1 MSDIETKS
9 NRRELRFW
17 GWGYVDEDLSSTEKA
32 SIDNLAKLAIGP
44 EAILAEEPQV
54 EDFDL
59 PVPRISMPEALAG
72 ICSSS
77 SYDRLVHTYGKSF
90 ADSARMLM
98 REASSAPDVVAFPE
112 TEDEITEILSFASE
126 NNIAVI
132 PFGGGTSVCGGVEAA
147 VGAGYDGTICMDMQR
162 FDRILEIDEVSRT
175 ARIQGGMLGPDID
188 AALKPHG
195 LTLRHFPQ
203 SYQFSTIGGWVATR
217 AGGHFATLYTHIDD
231 LVESVRM
238 VTPNGTIE
246 TRRLP
251 GSGAGPS
258 PDRMMIGSEG
268 ILGIITEVSV
278 RLQSL
283 PIWKATASVTFEKFE
298 DAAEAVRVISQSGLF
313 PTNCRLL
320 DHAEA
325 LGNGV
330 VTEPLAVL
338 VLGFESS
345 DHPVQELM
353 ERALTLAELK
363 NGKIDHDSVV
373 YRERKERETTPAEN
387 KKTEAEIWKNAFFR
401 APYLKNR
408 MMQYGL
414 IADTFETSMTWERL
428 PDFYKGIT
436 SDIATAIK
444 EITGR
449 NGRVSC
455 RFTHVYPDGPSVYIT
470 FGAVG
475 TKEAN
480 FGELLEKWCK
490 IKQVANEKVIA
501 RGGTITHHHAVGRDH
516 RSGYEKQM
524 PSLFLRALSTAKA
537 SLDPQGILNPGVL
550 IDPEDREVGITG
562 AMEGYSQPLG

>member
-1 MSDIETKS
+1 MTTMDTKS
-9 NRRELRFW
+9 LRRQLRFW
-17 GWGYVDEDLSSTEKA
+17 GWGYADEDLSDAEKDF
-32 SIDNLAKLAIGP
+32 IDMFVKKGVNADAV
-44 EAILAEEPQV
+44 LAEEPQV
-54 EDFDL
+54 ADFDL
-59 PVPRISMPEALAG
+59 PAPRITAPASIER

-77 SYDRLVHTYGKSF
+77 DYGRLVHSYGKSF
-90 ADSARMLM
+90 ADTARMLL
-98 REASSAPDVVAFPE
+98 RDVPNPPDIVAFPE
-112 TEDEITEILSFASE
+112 TEADIMDIFSFAAE
-126 NNIAVI
+126 NNVAVI

-147 VGAGYDGTICMDMQR
+147 VGEGYAATICLDMER
-162 FDRILEIDEVSRT
+162 FNRILEVDEISRT

-188 AALKPHG
+188 EALKPHG
-195 LTLRHFPQ
+195 FTLRHFPQ

-238 VTPNGTIE
+238 VTPSGVIE

-268 ILGIITEVSV
+268 ILGVITEVSV
-278 RLQSL
+278 RIQSL
-283 PIWKATASVTFEKFE
+283 PVWKATASVTFEDFFQ
-298 DAAEAVRVISQSGLF
+298 AAEAVRLISQSGLF

-320 DHAEA
+320 DQDEA

-330 VTEPLAVL
+330 VSEPLSVL
-338 VLGFESS
+338 VLGFESA
-345 DHPVQELM
+345 DHPVRELM
-353 ERALTLAELK
+353 ERAITIARSQ
-363 NGKIDHDSVV
+363 NGQIDDDSVV
-373 YRERKERETTPAEN
+373 YKERKSDGNDQGPREAVS
-387 KKTEAEIWKNAFFR
+387 TEADKWKNAFFR

-414 IADTFETSMTWERL
+414 IADTFETSITWERL
-428 PDFYKGIT
+428 PEFYTGLK
-436 SDIATAIK
+436 SDIAQAI
-444 EITGR
+444 ESVTGR
-449 NGRVSC
+449 PGRVSC

-475 TKEAN
+475 TKTGD
-480 FGELLEKWCK
+480 FKELLDRWCELK
-490 IKQVANEKVIA
+490 KVANEQVIE

-524 PSLFLRALSTAKA
+524 PKLFLGALTSAKA

-550 IDPEDREVGITG
+550 IDPENRQVGVTG
-562 AMEGYSQPLG
+562 VMENHS